1 MLKLMLV
8 FLGGGLGSVVRFGAG
23 QLIARYT
30 PTDLE
35 PRHWLDLYP
44 LATMLVN
51 IVGCAIIGGAWA
63 WAIARGQQSSP
74 AMVFLVVGVL
84 GGFTTFSSFGWETLE
99 LIQNQR
105 VGMATVYVIMSL
117 TLGLLGVLGGYTIA
131 TAAFGT
137 GAAA

>member
-8 FLGGGLGSVVRFGAG
+8 FLGGGLGSVARFGVG
-23 QLIARYT
+23 QLIARST

-35 PRHWLDLYP
+35 PRHWLDVYP

-51 IVGCAIIGGAWA
+51 IIGCAIIGGAWA

-84 GGFTTFSSFGWETLE
+84 GGFTTFSAFGWETLE
-99 LIQNQR
+99 LIQSQR
-105 VGMATVYVIMSL
+105 IGMATVYVVLSL
-117 TLGLLGVLGGYTIA
+117 ALGLLGVFGGYAIG
-131 TAAFGT
+131 TAVFGT